1 MRRQCEYKK
10 KYSPTLGKHVR
21 QHVYG
26 EGVYD
31 VITGLSR
38 KLFGKTTKD
47 IANKVAKKAA
57 TTAIDK
63 TGTFVGNKAGDKI
76 VKILQG
82 KNRGKYKYSPQG
94 ITSIAI
100 PKGDDVN
107 PPSKLTTA
115 EKNARIQRL
124 LMAGAGRKKR

>member
-10 KYSPTLGKHVR
+10 KYSPSLGKHVR

-31 VITGLSR
+31 VLTGLSR
-38 KLFGKTTKD
+38 KLFGKTTQK

-63 TGTFVGNKAGDKI
+63 TGTYVGNKAGDKI
-76 VKILQG
+76 VKLLQG
-82 KNRGKYKYSPQG
+82 KNKNQP
-94 ITSIAI
+94 SI
-100 PKGDDVN
+100 
-107 PPSKLTTA
+107 PSGFDYTPLTAA

-124 LMAGAGRKKR
+124 LMAGAGRKRGG